1 MVRTAA
7 DRLRQ
12 GSRVTVRDLQKD
24 WQFNGKSG
32 RIEGRDGDRWAVK
45 LDLDEGCSRVLRLLE
60 ANLQVVGLEETAS
73 LAKALTPPPPLRL
86 GLYEDFRARKYVFLE
101 RLSAS
106 RIPFFLEIFLE
117 ISALSSWP
125 KSCERRNT

>member
-60 ANLQVVGLEETAS
+60 ANLQVVGLEETTS
-73 LAKALTPPPPLRL
+73 LAQGADAGGGGGVLADLRAAARRSDSLPPLRP
-86 GLYEDFRARKYVFLE
+86 GLQKDGAR
-101 RLSAS
+101 
-106 RIPFFLEIFLE
+106 
-117 ISALSSWP
+117 
-125 KSCERRNT
+125 